1 MKQFAFLG
9 SIAIFSIVASS
20 PSLASEAQ
28 NKPNPPAD
36 PHQGFYIEL
45 GIGYR
50 SRGKSDWS
58 NKSLSASGTDF
69 WHDSLA
75 RSFAFGYRTAN
86 GWRLSL
92 GYKPFGWKYD
102 YYLQKGV
109 PGRNRENFSVEGKTY
124 VFDLYKDFTNLK
136 IGGLIPYLGVGIGAS
151 NLVFPKATRPAFV
164 IDQLHTEV
172 AAGLTY
178 PMKNLEL
185 FAEALYGGVGKTV
198 YGFHDGKSA
207 IEADNLR
214 TFSYTAGIRVP
225 F

>member
-1 MKQFAFLG
+1 MKQVVLLG
-9 SIAIFSIVASS
+9 AITICSLVPSC
-20 PSLASEAQ
+20 PSLASEA
-28 NKPNPPAD
+28 KIKSTSID

-75 RSFAFGYRTAN
+75 RSFAFGYRTKN
-86 GWRLSL
+86 GWRVSL

-102 YYLQKGV
+102 YYLQRGV
-109 PGRNRENFSVEGKTY
+109 PGRNREKFSVEGKTY
-124 VFDLYKDFTNLK
+124 VLDVYKDFVNLK
-136 IGGLIPYLGVGIGAS
+136 IGRLIPYLGVGIGAS
-151 NLVFPKATRPAFV
+151 NLVFPEATRPAFV

-178 PMKNLEL
+178 PMKNFEF

>member
-1 MKQFAFLG
+1 MKHSAFFG
-9 SIAIFSIVASS
+9 SIAICALAICC
-20 PSLASEAQ
+20 PSLASEDIS
-28 NKPNPPAD
+28 KPTAID
-36 PHQGFYIEL
+36 PHKGFYIEL

-75 RSFAFGYRTAN
+75 RSFAFGYRTPD

-92 GYKPFGWKYD
+92 GYKPFGWQYD

-109 PGRNRENFSVEGKTY
+109 PGRNRESFSVEGKTY
-124 VFDLYKDFTNLK
+124 VFDLYKDLGKLK
-136 IGGLIPYLGVGIGAS
+136 IGRLVPYVGVGIGVS

-207 IEADNLR
+207 IVADNLR

>member
-109 PGRNRENFSVEGKTY
+109 PGRNRESFSVEEK
-124 VFDLYKDFTNLK
+124 
-136 IGGLIPYLGVGIGAS
+136 
-151 NLVFPKATRPAFV
+151 
-164 IDQLHTEV
+164 
-172 AAGLTY
+172 LTY
-178 PMKNLEL
+178 WIYK
-185 FAEALYGGVGKTV
+185 K
-198 YGFHDGKSA
+198 
-207 IEADNLR
+207 I
-214 TFSYTAGIRVP
+214 
-225 F
+225 

>member
-1 MKQFAFLG
+1 MNSLFPN
-9 SIAIFSIVASS
+9 SNESS
-20 PSLASEAQ
+20 QSHL
-28 NKPNPPAD
+28 NT
-36 PHQGFYIEL
+36 G
-45 GIGYR
+45 
-50 SRGKSDWS
+50 
-58 NKSLSASGTDF
+58 
-69 WHDSLA
+69 
-75 RSFAFGYRTAN
+75 
-86 GWRLSL
+86 
-92 GYKPFGWKYD
+92 
-102 YYLQKGV
+102 
-109 PGRNRENFSVEGKTY
+109 ENFSSKSRVEQYWEVIKSNLANYFSAETISNWLAPMKVKY
-124 VFDLYKDFTNLK
+124 TENSLIILVPNMVVYQQFVAEILPTINQIKSDKDLDKLK
-136 IGGLIPYLGVGIGAS
+136 IGRLVPYVGVGIGVS

-207 IEADNLR
+207 IVADNLR